1 MPEKTTNTSFEK
13 ISLTDFSH
21 NLSSFT
27 HTALM
32 ILDLFLTSY
41 FVIVSLLIFFVN
53 IF

>member
-13 ISLTDFSH
+13 ISLTDFSY

-32 ILDLFLTSY
+32 ILLFLTSY